1 MLFIHVIKRPS
12 HINKR
17 LFSKIKSVQLRGS
30 QEVKTHKRV
39 VTIPDFRMSPESEN
53 NETFVVTIAK
63 TSQEVH
69 KWLNRNDLIINNE
82 KNKEEMFLNDINSHR
97 ENDESI
103 LQYVGFDVEWRPTFQ
118 SGKVSR
124 TAVLQLAVD
133 NEALVV
139 QLRYFAPVTL
149 SYIAETLGF
158 LDKKYLCD
166 ENEVIGTTQDKNKL
180 EQFPPSLIKLLS
192 SNRIVKVGVGV
203 LDDLAK
209 LQTDFGTPIG
219 EYKDVDAYIY
229 ILVWIMLLLLK
240 GAFRDFGLTAQRVL
254 SIQKYGLKGLVSYLF
269 GYFHLLLFLY
279 CGRRFFYLGLTEWN
293 CINQSESH

>member
-69 KWLNRNDLIINNE
+69 KWLYRNDLIINNE

-158 LDKKYLCD
+158 LDEKYLCD
-166 ENEVIGTTQDKNKL
+166 ENEVIGTTRDKNKL

-192 SNRIVKVGVGV
+192 SKRIVKVGVGV

-219 EYKDVDAYIY
+219 E
-229 ILVWIMLLLLK
+229 
-240 GAFRDFGLTAQRVL
+240 
-254 SIQKYGLKGLVSYLF
+254 
-269 GYFHLLLFLY
+269 
-279 CGRRFFYLGLTEWN
+279 
-293 CINQSESH
+293 